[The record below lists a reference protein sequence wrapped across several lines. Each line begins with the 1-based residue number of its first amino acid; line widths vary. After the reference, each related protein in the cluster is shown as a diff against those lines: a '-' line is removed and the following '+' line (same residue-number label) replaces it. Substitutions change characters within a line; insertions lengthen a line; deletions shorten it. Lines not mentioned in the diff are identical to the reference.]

1 MSAPDRR
8 ALIDRDH
15 RQPSIRRQCALLG
28 VARSGVYRRPSPAND
43 DDLALMRRI
52 DELFTA
58 WPFLGSRRMM
68 AMLRAEGHAIN
79 RKRVQRLMRR
89 MGIAALGPKPRT
101 TKPAPGHKIFPYL
114 LRNLVIDRPNQ
125 VWAAD
130 ITYIPIGRGFLYLVA
145 VIDWAS
151 RAVLAWRLSN
161 TMDVSFCVSALEE
174 ALARFGRPEIFNTDQ
189 SLMGWMAPERHLCA
203 KLGMQL
209 QRRGPS
215 MTQVTT
221 IGLDLAKRV
230 FQVHGVDAAGA
241 VVLRRQ
247 LKRRQMVPFFTKLPS
262 CLIGMEACGTAHHWG
277 RTLRALGHEVRLI
290 PPAYAKAYVRRN
302 KTDPADAEAICE
314 AVSRPSMRFVPI
326 KSEADQA
333 MAAVHRVRER
343 LIAQRTQTINML
355 RGQMAEFGV
364 VAAKGPQHVKG
375 LLAELVEPES
385 VPEPLRQVLL
395 GLVRLLTALREQIAV
410 LDKQILAWHQ
420 ANPCSRRLSGIDG
433 FGPILS
439 SALALRVQEPQR
451 FACGRDLSA
460 WIGLAPKQNS
470 SGGKIRLGA
479 ISKKGDVYLRRLLIN
494 GAQAV
499 LNSKRAKDDPWIA
512 RLLQTKPRLVAA
524 VALANKMA
532 RVAWAVMVRRTD
544 FRRAPAAA

>member
-1 MSAPDRR
+1 MYGVEVSPDLISRVTDAVLEEVR
-8 ALIDRDH
+8 DWQNRPLDPVYPVIFFDALRVKIRDEGLV
-15 RQPSIRRQCALLG
+15 RNKAVY
-28 VARSGVYRRPSPAND
+28 VA
-43 DDLALMRRI
+43 LALTGEGEKEVLGLRI
-52 DELFTA
+52 EQT
-58 WPFLGSRRMM
+58 
-68 AMLRAEGHAIN
+68 EGAKFWLKVMN
-79 RKRVQRLMRR
+79 DLKTRGVNDVP
-89 MGIAALGPKPRT
+89 IAVVDGLK
-101 TKPAPGHKIFPYL
+101 
-114 LRNLVIDRPNQ
+114 
-125 VWAAD
+125 
-130 ITYIPIGRGFLYLVA
+130 
-145 VIDWAS
+145 
-151 RAVLAWRLSN
+151 
-161 TMDVSFCVSALEE
+161 
-174 ALARFGRPEIFNTDQ
+174 
-189 SLMGWMAPERHLCA
+189 SLMGWMAPEWHLCA

-343 LIAQRTQTINML
+343 LIAQRTQTINIL

-375 LLAELVEPES
+375 LVAELVEPES

-410 LDKQILAWHQ
+410 LDKQILAWHR

-532 RVAWAVMVRRTD
+532 RVAWAVMVRGTD

>member
-1 MSAPDRR
+1 MPAPAASAACGARPSRIGPTFHHGLRRPGVTLMLRWEEYRQAAPDGYGYSRWCELYRGWEGRLSPTMRQSHPAGERMFVDYVGQTVELYDARTGEIRAAQIFVAVMGASSYTYATASWTQTLPDWIGSHVR
-8 ALIDRDH
+8 AL
-15 RQPSIRRQCALLG
+15 AFMG
-28 VARSGVYRRPSPAND
+28 GAPAQLVPDN
-43 DDLALMRRI
+43 
-52 DELFTA
+52 
-58 WPFLGSRRMM
+58 
-68 AMLRAEGHAIN
+68 
-79 RKRVQRLMRR
+79 
-89 MGIAALGPKPRT
+89 PK
-101 TKPAPGHKIFPYL
+101 
-114 LRNLVIDRPNQ
+114 
-125 VWAAD
+125 
-130 ITYIPIGRGFLYLVA
+130 
-145 VIDWAS
+145 
-151 RAVLAWRLSN
+151 
-161 TMDVSFCVSALEE
+161 
-174 ALARFGRPEIFNTDQ
+174 
-189 SLMGWMAPERHLCA
+189 SLMGWMAPEWHLCA

-241 VVLRRQ
+241 VMLRRQ

-326 KSEADQA
+326 KSQADQA

-375 LLAELVEPES
+375 LVAELVEPES

-410 LDKQILAWHQ
+410 LDKQILAWHR

-532 RVAWAVMVRRTD
+532 RVAWAVMVRGTD

>member
-1 MSAPDRR
+1 
-8 ALIDRDH
+8 
-15 RQPSIRRQCALLG
+15 
-28 VARSGVYRRPSPAND
+28 
-43 DDLALMRRI
+43 
-52 DELFTA
+52 
-58 WPFLGSRRMM
+58 
-68 AMLRAEGHAIN
+68 
-79 RKRVQRLMRR
+79 
-89 MGIAALGPKPRT
+89 
-101 TKPAPGHKIFPYL
+101 
-114 LRNLVIDRPNQ
+114 
-125 VWAAD
+125 
-130 ITYIPIGRGFLYLVA
+130 
-145 VIDWAS
+145 
-151 RAVLAWRLSN
+151 
-161 TMDVSFCVSALEE
+161 
-174 ALARFGRPEIFNTDQ
+174 
-189 SLMGWMAPERHLCA
+189 
-203 KLGMQL
+203 
-209 QRRGPS
+209 

-247 LKRRQMVPFFTKLPS
+247 LKRRQVVPFFAKLPS

-326 KSEADQA
+326 KSKADQA
-333 MAAVHRVRER
+333 MAAVHRLRER

-375 LLAELVEPES
+375 LVAELVEPDS

-395 GLVRLLTALREQIAV
+395 GLVRLLTALREQIAA
-410 LDKQILAWHQ
+410 LDKQILAWHR

-439 SALALRVQEPQR
+439 SALVLRVQEPQR

-499 LNSKRAKDDPWIA
+499 LNSKRAKEDPWIV
-512 RLLQTKPRLVAA
+512 RLLQSKPRMVVA

-532 RVAWAVMVRRTD
+532 RIAWAVMARATE
-544 FRRAPAAA
+544 FRRASATAAAAGAGAGL

>member
-1 MSAPDRR
+1 
-8 ALIDRDH
+8 
-15 RQPSIRRQCALLG
+15 
-28 VARSGVYRRPSPAND
+28 
-43 DDLALMRRI
+43 
-52 DELFTA
+52 
-58 WPFLGSRRMM
+58 
-68 AMLRAEGHAIN
+68 
-79 RKRVQRLMRR
+79 
-89 MGIAALGPKPRT
+89 
-101 TKPAPGHKIFPYL
+101 
-114 LRNLVIDRPNQ
+114 
-125 VWAAD
+125 
-130 ITYIPIGRGFLYLVA
+130 
-145 VIDWAS
+145 
-151 RAVLAWRLSN
+151 
-161 TMDVSFCVSALEE
+161 
-174 ALARFGRPEIFNTDQ
+174 
-189 SLMGWMAPERHLCA
+189 
-203 KLGMQL
+203 
-209 QRRGPS
+209 

-247 LKRRQMVPFFTKLPS
+247 LKRRQMVAFFTKLPS

-355 RGQMAEFGV
+355 RGQMAEFEV

-375 LLAELVEPES
+375 LVVKGLVVKGLVAELVEPES

-420 ANPCSRRLSGIDG
+420 AKPCSRRLSGIDG

-439 SALALRVQEPQR
+439 SALVLRVQEPQR

-479 ISKKGDVYLRRLLIN
+479 ISKKGDVYPRRLLIN

>member
-1 MSAPDRR
+1 
-8 ALIDRDH
+8 
-15 RQPSIRRQCALLG
+15 
-28 VARSGVYRRPSPAND
+28 
-43 DDLALMRRI
+43 
-52 DELFTA
+52 
-58 WPFLGSRRMM
+58 
-68 AMLRAEGHAIN
+68 
-79 RKRVQRLMRR
+79 
-89 MGIAALGPKPRT
+89 
-101 TKPAPGHKIFPYL
+101 
-114 LRNLVIDRPNQ
+114 
-125 VWAAD
+125 
-130 ITYIPIGRGFLYLVA
+130 
-145 VIDWAS
+145 
-151 RAVLAWRLSN
+151 
-161 TMDVSFCVSALEE
+161 
-174 ALARFGRPEIFNTDQ
+174 
-189 SLMGWMAPERHLCA
+189 
-203 KLGMQL
+203 
-209 QRRGPS
+209 
-215 MTQVTT
+215 MTQVRT

-230 FQVHGVDAAGA
+230 FQVHGVDAAEA

-247 LKRRQMVPFFTKLPS
+247 LKRRQMVSFFTKLPS

-326 KSEADQA
+326 KGEADQA

-343 LIAQRTQTINML
+343 LIAQRTQMINML

-364 VAAKGPQHVKG
+364 VAAKGPQHVKE
-375 LLAELVEPES
+375 LVAELVEPES

-410 LDKQILAWHQ
+410 LDKQILAWHR

-460 WIGLAPKQNS
+460 PAFARGRLWIGLAPKQNS

-479 ISKKGDVYLRRLLIN
+479 ISKKGDVYLRRLLVN

-532 RVAWAVMVRRTD
+532 RVAWALLAKGGTY
-544 FRRAPAAA
+544 RAPALAAAA

>member
-1 MSAPDRR
+1 MCQSW
-8 ALIDRDH
+8 
-15 RQPSIRRQCALLG
+15 
-28 VARSGVYRRPSPAND
+28 VVNNAN
-43 DDLALMRRI
+43 
-52 DELFTA
+52 
-58 WPFLGSRRMM
+58 
-68 AMLRAEGHAIN
+68 
-79 RKRVQRLMRR
+79 
-89 MGIAALGPKPRT
+89 
-101 TKPAPGHKIFPYL
+101 
-114 LRNLVIDRPNQ
+114 
-125 VWAAD
+125 
-130 ITYIPIGRGFLYLVA
+130 GR
-145 VIDWAS
+145 
-151 RAVLAWRLSN
+151 
-161 TMDVSFCVSALEE
+161 E
-174 ALARFGRPEIFNTDQ
+174 
-189 SLMGWMAPERHLCA
+189 
-203 KLGMQL
+203 
-209 QRRGPS
+209 PS
-215 MTQVTT
+215 MSEVTT
-221 IGLDLAKRV
+221 IGLDLAKTV

-247 LKRRQMVPFFTKLPS
+247 LKRRQMVPFFTKLPR

-314 AVSRPSMRFVPI
+314 AVSRPLMRFVPI

-375 LLAELVEPES
+375 LVAELAEPES

-395 GLVRLLTALREQIAV
+395 GLVRLLSALREQIAV

-460 WIGLAPKQNS
+460 WIGLRPSRTPRAAR
-470 SGGKIRLGA
+470 SGWGRSA
-479 ISKKGDVYLRRLLIN
+479 
-494 GAQAV
+494 
-499 LNSKRAKDDPWIA
+499 
-512 RLLQTKPRLVAA
+512 
-524 VALANKMA
+524 
-532 RVAWAVMVRRTD
+532 
-544 FRRAPAAA
+544 RRAMSICADC